1 MTSTPDDKA
10 MTAALTAIQ
19 TKTTA
24 LGTTVSTWKGL
35 LPDALPITTTSA
47 NLLTQIKQATTTTA
61 EATSTPFSFS
71 DALAVAVA
79 TGRLSAVVQTTL
91 RIIIDN
97 KPRFD
102 KLLILSPV
110 VLLNL
115 EELRR
120 ATAELSAAVVRRL
133 PLDLGRVAG
142 ALVRGIDEAFGEA
155 IDVYKMF

>member
-1 MTSTPDDKA
+1 MTTNPDDKA

-47 NLLTQIKQATTTTA
+47 SLLTQIKHTTTTA
-61 EATSTPFSFS
+61 EATSTSFSFS

-115 EELRR
+115 EGLRR

-133 PLDLGRVAG
+133 PGDLGRVAG

-155 IDVYKMF
+155 IDVYRMF

>member
-1 MTSTPDDKA
+1 MTTSPDDKA
-10 MTAALTAIQ
+10 MTAALTTIQ
-19 TKTTA
+19 SKTTA

-47 NLLTQIKQATTTTA
+47 NLLTQIKHTTTTA
-61 EATSTPFSFS
+61 EATSTSFSFS

-115 EELRR
+115 EGLRR

-133 PLDLGRVAG
+133 PGDLGRVAG

-155 IDVYKMF
+155 IDVYRMF

>member
-1 MTSTPDDKA
+1 MTTTPDDKA

-47 NLLTQIKQATTTTA
+47 NLLTQIKHATTTA
-61 EATSTPFSFS
+61 EAASTHFSFS

-133 PLDLGRVAG
+133 PVDLGRVAG
-142 ALVRGIDEAFGEA
+142 VLVRGIDEAFGEA